1 MRLRV
6 RIGAAVGAGILALG
20 GPGRAAWAQGA
31 APVFY
36 PMADTALQGLPFSE
50 AVQVGGLLILSGQIG
65 NLPGSRG
72 LAPGGITAESRQ
84 VIENIR
90 AVLGRHGA
98 ALKDVVKCTAFLAD
112 IGEWAAFNAVYK
124 EFFKAPYPARSA
136 LGTSGLA
143 MGARVEL
150 ECVAVVPK
158 AAP

>member
-1 MRLRV
+1 
-6 RIGAAVGAGILALG
+6 
-20 GPGRAAWAQGA
+20 
-31 APVFY
+31 
-36 PMADTALQGLPFSE
+36 MADTALQGLPFSE
-50 AVQVGGLLILSGQIG
+50 AVQVGSLLILSGQIG